1 MRPWEPICLVHLEVN
16 NCQRSPGR
24 NWAGRA
30 LRISQPHHQWW
41 SMAKRRCRVGYYK
54 LENSHGIWKST
65 VWKGKSLSSSKP
77 PFLGSMLVWGGV
89 DVLEFSRHFLGWIWK
104 CSECRED
111 MQGHFERI
119 LPKMTLQRFT
129 KATLVNLYDLNLT
142 KIWCCSVLIHAILY
156 FDLALRPAR
165 EVVTPDVLATNGV
178 VHIIDHVLLGTL
190 KLRHTGLCKGHEVI
204 WGNTHAAPWHSP
216 CFTAFAMAQGFYDKI
231 LGHKILGFAPFTHLL
246 DFWKEGDQ
254 SEWVEVIPTGGGPVF
269 LWHDAATFVC
279 CHQQS
284 VWKDAE
290 CIGPGHV
297 FVVWKMIIFWQRGLV
312 RRSDRCCFYFLN
324 LAQAWAR
331 QTGMSQHVNLL
342 QLNAFTGVRVGSM
355 WMFFFGWVWPLPD
368 LLLRGRHIWVTKP
381 QSQMHAFLAQC
392 VCR

>member
-1 MRPWEPICLVHLEVN
+1 MKPWEPICLVHLEVN

-89 DVLEFSRHFLGWIWK
+89 DVLEFSRHFLGWICQ

-111 MQGHFERI
+111 MQWHFERI
-119 LPKMTLQRFT
+119 LPKMTLLRFT
-129 KATLVNLYDLNLT
+129 KATYGYISESLWFNQNL
-142 KIWCCSVLIHAILY
+142 
-156 FDLALRPAR
+156 
-165 EVVTPDVLATNGV
+165 
-178 VHIIDHVLLGTL
+178 VLLCSHSCNLVPWLGTTACL
-190 KLRHTGLCKGHEVI
+190 GGGDTWCFSYQWCGAHHWPRAAWHTWTKTHGFVQRPR
-204 WGNTHAAPWHSP
+204 GNTLTLFRRVCH
-216 CFTAFAMAQGFYDKI
+216 AQGFYSKI
-231 LGHKILGFAPFTHLL
+231 LGHKILGFAPFKHLL

-254 SEWVEVIPTGGGPVF
+254 SEWVEVVPTGGGPVF
-269 LWHDAATFVC
+269 LWHDTATFVC

-297 FVVWKMIIFWQRGLV
+297 FVVWKMIILWQRGLV
-312 RRSDRCCFYFLN
+312 RRSDRWCCS
-324 LAQAWAR
+324 QAWAR

-342 QLNAFTGVRVGSM
+342 QLNAFTGVQVFLMCSLVIGSGVCECFFDESDHCQICFFVVGIS
-355 WMFFFGWVWPLPD
+355 GW
-368 LLLRGRHIWVTKP
+368 
-381 QSQMHAFLAQC
+381 QSPSRRCMPFLAQC

>member
-1 MRPWEPICLVHLEVN
+1 
-16 NCQRSPGR
+16 
-24 NWAGRA
+24 
-30 LRISQPHHQWW
+30 
-41 SMAKRRCRVGYYK
+41 
-54 LENSHGIWKST
+54 
-65 VWKGKSLSSSKP
+65 
-77 PFLGSMLVWGGV
+77 MLVWGGV

-104 CSECRED
+104 CSESRED
-111 MQGHFERI
+111 MQWHFERI
-119 LPKMTLQRFT
+119 LPKMTLLRFT
-129 KATLVNLYDLNLT
+129 KATLVNLDDLT

-156 FDLALRPAR
+156 LDLARAPACLGGGDTWCFSYQWCGAHHRPRAAW
-165 EVVTPDVLATNGV
+165 P
-178 VHIIDHVLLGTL
+178 
-190 KLRHTGLCKGHEVI
+190 
-204 WGNTHAAPWHSP
+204 WGNTLTLFRRVCH
-216 CFTAFAMAQGFYDKI
+216 AQGFYNKI
-231 LGHKILGFAPFTHLL
+231 LGHKILGFAPFKHLL
-246 DFWKEGDQ
+246 DFLKEGDQ
-254 SEWVEVIPTGGGPVF
+254 SEWVEVIPTGRGPVF
-269 LWHDAATFVC
+269 LWHDTATFVC

-312 RRSDRCCFYFLN
+312 RRSDRWCCFYFSN

-342 QLNAFTGVRVGSM
+342 QLNAFTGVRVFLMCSLLIGSGVCDF
-355 WMFFFGWVWPLPD
+355 FFFGWVWPLPD